1 MSDKTSAPRPS
12 RGGAGVIL
20 SGLAVGVVLGAPVAA
35 EPSAAAE
42 AAPADRVCSQP
53 DVASE
58 SAATS
63 IREQFQASFT
73 AGAVTPPPT
82 DLPAIICE
90 T

>member
-1 MSDKTSAPRPS
+1 MSDKISAPKPS

-35 EPSAAAE
+35 EASAGTEPAAA
-42 AAPADRVCSQP
+42 ASVCSQP

-63 IREQFQASFT
+63 IRAQFQGSFT
-73 AGAVTPPPT
+73 AGAVEPPPT

-90 T
+90 S